1 MPEKK
6 YSLEWNSYS
15 DHLRNMMKEMLIND
29 HFSDVTLV
37 TEDKKHLKAHLNILS
52 ACSPFFKDIL
62 RKQNNSM
69 IYLRGI
75 HFEEVES
82 ILQFIYLGKTSV
94 QEEMLNEFLSVA
106 RSLEIKELSNAETS
120 YSNDEIDDKPSACEG
135 VTIGAES
142 SNETT
147 DDNDK
152 PSGDIGI
159 FGEETKET
167 KTQCDNQAIYKEGG
181 KYACNQC
188 DYQNTHKG
196 NLKQHIRSKH
206 EGVKYACDQCDKQFF
221 KKFSL
226 AEHIKGR
233 HQGRKFACS
242 ECDYETTHQS
252 TLKAHVRALHEGVE
266 YNCNLCDFKA
276 SWKATLQMHK
286 MQKH

>member
-15 DHLRNMMKEMLIND
+15 DHLRNMMKEMLMND

-106 RSLEIKELSNAETS
+106 RSLEIKELSNAYFN
-120 YSNDEIDDKPSACEG
+120 YSNQEIDEKPSACDG
-135 VTIGAES
+135 VTKGV
-142 SNETT
+142 
-147 DDNDK
+147 DK
-152 PSGDIGI
+152 PSTCDIGI
-159 FGEETKET
+159 LGEEF
-167 KTQCDNQAIYKEGG
+167 N
-181 KYACNQC
+181 
-188 DYQNTHKG
+188 
-196 NLKQHIRSKH
+196 
-206 EGVKYACDQCDKQFF
+206 EGV
-221 KKFSL
+221 
-226 AEHIKGR
+226 
-233 HQGRKFACS
+233 
-242 ECDYETTHQS
+242 
-252 TLKAHVRALHEGVE
+252 
-266 YNCNLCDFKA
+266 
-276 SWKATLQMHK
+276 
-286 MQKH
+286 